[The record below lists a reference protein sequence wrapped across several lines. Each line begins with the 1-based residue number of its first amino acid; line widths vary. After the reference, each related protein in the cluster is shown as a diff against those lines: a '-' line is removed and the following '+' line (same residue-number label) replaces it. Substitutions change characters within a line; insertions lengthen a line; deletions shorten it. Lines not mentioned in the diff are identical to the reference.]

1 MPSPKN
7 LELLQ
12 GDGDSEHR
20 PHRLDLAIEA
30 LRARV
35 DQEFQISERLDSKAR
50 QGFGLV
56 AAVFAVAQA
65 VAFGNFR
72 AGHLSGPELV
82 ILAVL
87 AVGAA
92 CLVLLTGSRLS
103 DSEEAKPTGD
113 IHPDAIARWTQE
125 KNDRAFA
132 EQLVVE
138 LGRVAKERHAGN
150 ENRRLRYQ
158 KLEST
163 ARVALIMIIVEMLF
177 AIAFRA

>member
-12 GDGDSEHR
+12 GDGDLEPR

-35 DQEFQISERLDSKAR
+35 DQEFQISERLDAKAR

-72 AGHLSGPELV
+72 AGHLSGSELV
-82 ILAVL
+82 ILAIWAFL
-87 AVGAA
+87 AAL
-92 CLVLLTGSRLS
+92 LVLLTGHSLR
-103 DSEEAKPTGD
+103 DSEEAQPEDD
-113 IHPDAIARWTQE
+113 IRPDAIARWTEE
-125 KNDRAFA
+125 KTDRAFA

-138 LGRVAKERHAGN
+138 LTRVAEGRHKSNER
-150 ENRRLRYQ
+150 RRARYER
-158 KLEST
+158 LELI
-163 ARVALIMIIVEMLF
+163 ARVALIVTIAEMVF